1 MIRSVTAFTRSYDYW
16 YDRYQLYYRAG
27 LREEC
32 ARRGIPYGEVGMTRA
47 THALRPVRAW
57 RDRYLSRVPVKAV
70 VAGVDAAAQ
79 LLEGP
84 VQAPAGIFHNAVGQ
98 YLVTTES
105 AERRICVD
113 STDYPTLPS
122 EELVRWGD
130 LYFKSNRWPSHD
142 YPANVLPLI
151 NGDPLIL
158 RRIGS
163 LRRARQTPKRWDVCF
178 VVRVWGGRDATEA
191 IEHNVLLLESLNK
204 AQASKMLIAY
214 LVAGDVAALSRR
226 LRAAGIRCRRHS
238 VRAGRLWE
246 MMAQS
251 RLNVIRLG
259 MHSCIPWRMTGAL
272 AMGACVVLDQ
282 PPRSYW
288 PVPLS
293 VNDNFLSLGLR
304 TVDSALAASG
314 LYEAVPEKIAAWL
327 AEPEMVQRMQLM
339 NADYFDR
346 FVDPVKVGAYILDS
360 VEENGRQS
368 PG

>member
-1 MIRSVTAFTRSYDYW
+1 
-16 YDRYQLYYRAG
+16 
-27 LREEC
+27 
-32 ARRGIPYGEVGMTRA
+32 MTRA